1 MDIDKFHG
9 QKAIR
14 YTLFNPFITTFD
26 VEGIDHADSS
36 PAMITM
42 NIQYENFSINPKVN
56 DWLSEDELKRFSGF
70 NVGEWDRLRN
80 GNHLEPSMMVHP
92 DLPGQSIVD
101 NPVMG
106 QKNLEFLNQ
115 EKTRSKQQNAFF
127 KTFNNASEDEKKPD
141 NSDRKAADK
150 GVDTQRQ
157 QQGGTIPSNTS
168 GASGGGTI

>member
-1 MDIDKFHG
+1 MSLIK
-9 QKAIR
+9 
-14 YTLFNPFITTFD
+14 YSTFD

-127 KTFNNASEDEKKPD
+127 KTFNNASEDEKKAE

>member
-1 MDIDKFHG
+1 MILTPHG
-9 QKAIR
+9 LI
-14 YTLFNPFITTFD
+14 
-26 VEGIDHADSS
+26 
-36 PAMITM
+36 AMITM

-127 KTFNNASEDEKKPD
+127 KTFNNASEDEKKAD

>member
-1 MDIDKFHG
+1 M
-9 QKAIR
+9 
-14 YTLFNPFITTFD
+14 FNPFITTFD

-80 GNHLEPSMMVHP
+80 GNHLEPSVMVHP

-106 QKNLEFLNQ
+106 QKNLEFLNL

-127 KTFNNASEDEKKPD
+127 KSFNNESEDEKKAD

-150 GVDTQRQ
+150 SVDSQRQ